1 MKETKLRQLI
11 SEEIRFLLS
20 ERFGSKRLQSLV
32 NGMAKW
38 EKRSFLQAGVK
49 TGLDWNTLTDGD
61 LEIVN
66 KTPKQ
71 LYGKQGIYLILA
83 SQDFDF
89 QESSRYGWNRKIKKG
104 QMIGMMV
111 GGKVA
116 YVTKN
121 GLGQKSK
128 YGYSGKDKV
137 GLDMK
142 GARSVAG
149 MSEMPHVV
157 FRINY
162 ENKKDALKDKQRVRK
177 NLKFGATAFEDDATF
192 KKLNMMRYKK
202 ALEASADRG
211 DKIHKMVLAAVAH
224 SNKLVEKALKEMQ
237 LDRYGNIG
245 VEVGGKIEEL
255 QSVTRMQDQ
264 ILDSYSKYTSY
275 DKQSKGEEGYGR
287 EYYAEQRASYALQI
301 KKYVNRMLKNN
312 FNRY

>member
-1 MKETKLRQLI
+1 MKVTKLRKLI

-20 ERFGSKRLQSLV
+20 ERFGSKKLQSLV
-32 NGMAKW
+32 SGMSKW
-38 EKRSFLQAGVK
+38 EKQRFLQAGVK
-49 TGLDWNTLTDGD
+49 TGLDWNSLSDND
-61 LEIVN
+61 LEVVN

-71 LYGKQGIYLILA
+71 LYGKQGIYLIIA

-89 QESSRYGWNRKIKKG
+89 RESSRYGWDRKIKKG

-111 GGKVA
+111 GGKIA

-128 YGYSGKDKV
+128 YSSYGQDKV
-137 GLDMK
+137 GLDLK

-149 MSEMPHVV
+149 MSDMPHIA
-157 FRINY
+157 FRLNY
-162 ENKKDALKDKQRVRK
+162 ENKKDALKDKQKVRA
-177 NLKFGATAFEDDATF
+177 NQKFGATAFKTSKQFKDA
-192 KKLNMMRYKK
+192 NIARYKK
-202 ALEASADRG
+202 ALEQSADKG
-211 DKIHKMVLAAVAH
+211 EKIHKMVLAAVAH
-224 SNKLVEKALKEMQ
+224 SSKLVEKALKEMQ

-245 VEVGGKIEEL
+245 IEIGGKIEEL
-255 QSVTRMQDQ
+255 QSVTRLQDS
-264 ILDSYSKYTSY
+264 ILDSYSRYTSY

-312 FNRY
+312 FSRY

>member
-1 MKETKLRQLI
+1 MKEKQFRKLIQ
-11 SEEIRFLLS
+11 EQIRTVLS

-32 NGMAKW
+32 SGMSKW
-38 EKRSFLQAGVK
+38 EKQSFLKAGVK
-49 TGLDWNTLTDGD
+49 SGLDWNTLTDGD
-61 LEIVN
+61 LEVVN

-89 QESSRYGWNRKIKKG
+89 KESGRYGWTRTIKKG
-104 QMIGMMV
+104 QMIGMMI

-121 GLGQKSK
+121 GLGPKTRH
-128 YGYSGKDKV
+128 SGKV
-137 GLDMK
+137 GMDQV

-162 ENKKDALKDKQRVRK
+162 ENKKDALKDKQKLRASQ
-177 NLKFGATAFEDDATF
+177 KFGATAFKTSRQFKDAN
-192 KKLNMMRYKK
+192 LARYKK
-202 ALEASADRG
+202 ALEASADKG

-224 SNKLVEKALKEMQ
+224 SSKLVEKALKEMQ
-237 LDRYGNIG
+237 VDRYGNIG
-245 VEVGGKIEEL
+245 VEINGKIEEL
-255 QSVTRMQDQ
+255 QSVTRMQDS
-264 ILDSYSKYTSY
+264 ILDSYSRYTSY
-275 DKQSKGEEGYGR
+275 DKQSKDEEGYGK

-312 FNRY
+312 FSRY

>member
-1 MKETKLRQLI
+1 MKEAKLRKII

-32 NGMAKW
+32 NGMSKW
-38 EKRSFLQAGVK
+38 EKRNFLQAGVK
-49 TGLDWNTLTDGD
+49 TGLDWNSITDAD
-61 LEIVN
+61 LKIVN

-89 QESSRYGWNRKIKKG
+89 QEAGRYGWTRKIKKG

-128 YGYSGKDKV
+128 YSGSSKV
-137 GLDMK
+137 GMDMQ

-157 FRINY
+157 FEIKY
-162 ENKKDALKDKQRVRK
+162 LQKKGALKAKQSQRADQ
-177 NLKFGATAFEDDATF
+177 KFGATAFQTPKQFKDANI
-192 KKLNMMRYKK
+192 KRYKQ
-202 ALEASADRG
+202 ALQQSADKG
-211 DKIHKMVLAAVAH
+211 EKIHKMVLAAVAH

-237 LDRYGNIG
+237 LDRYGNIA
-245 VEVGGKIEEL
+245 VEIDGKLEEL
-255 QSVTRMQDQ
+255 QSVTRMQDS
-264 ILDSYSKYTSY
+264 ILDSYSKYTNY

-312 FNRY
+312 FSRY

>member
-1 MKETKLRQLI
+1 MKETKLRKLI
-11 SEEIRFLLS
+11 SEEVRFLLS

-38 EKRSFLQAGVK
+38 EKRSFLKAGVK
-49 TGLDWNTLTDGD
+49 TGLDWNSITDADLTR
-61 LEIVN
+61 VA

-83 SQDFDF
+83 LKDFDF
-89 QESSRYGWNRKIKKG
+89 RESGRYGWNRKIKKG

-128 YGYSGKDKV
+128 YSGGDKV
-137 GLDMK
+137 GMDMQ

-149 MSEMPHVV
+149 MSEMPHIV
-157 FRINY
+157 FQINY
-162 ENKKDALKDKQRVRK
+162 EDKKDALKDKQKMRA
-177 NLKFGATAFEDDATF
+177 NQKFGATAFQTPKQFKDANI
-192 KKLNMMRYKK
+192 KRYKQ
-202 ALEASADRG
+202 ALQQSADKG
-211 DKIHKMVLAAVAH
+211 EKIHKLVLAAVAH

-245 VEVGGKIEEL
+245 VEIGGKIEEL

-264 ILDSYSKYTSY
+264 ILDSYSKYTSF
-275 DKQSKGEEGYGR
+275 DQKSKGEEGYGR

-301 KKYVNRMLKNN
+301 KTYVGRMLKNN

>member
-1 MKETKLRQLI
+1 MKEAKLRKII

-32 NGMAKW
+32 NGMSKW
-38 EKRSFLQAGVK
+38 EKRNFLQAGVK
-49 TGLDWNTLTDGD
+49 TGLDWNSITDAD
-61 LEIVN
+61 ITRVA
-66 KTPKQ
+66 KTPAQ

-83 SQDFDF
+83 LKDFDF
-89 QESSRYGWNRKIKKG
+89 KESGSYGWNRKIKKG

-116 YVTKN
+116 YITKN
-121 GLGQKSK
+121 GIGSKST
-128 YGYSGKDKV
+128 YGSSGKV

-142 GARSVAG
+142 GARSVRG
-149 MSEMPHVV
+149 MSEMPHIV
-157 FRINY
+157 FQINY
-162 ENKKDALKDKQRVRK
+162 EDKKDALKDKQKMRA
-177 NLKFGATAFEDDATF
+177 NQKFGATAFQTPKQFKDA
-192 KKLNMMRYKK
+192 NIARYKK
-202 ALEASADRG
+202 ALEQSADKG
-211 DKIHKMVLAAVAH
+211 EKIHKMVLAAVAH

-245 VEVGGKIEEL
+245 IEIGGKIEEL
-255 QSVTRMQDQ
+255 QSVTRLQDS
-264 ILDSYSKYTSY
+264 ILDSYSRYTSY
-275 DKQSKGEEGYGR
+275 DKQSKGEEGYGK

>member
-1 MKETKLRQLI
+1 MQEAKLRKII
-11 SEEIRFLLS
+11 SEEVRFLLS

-32 NGMAKW
+32 NGMSKW

-49 TGLDWNTLTDGD
+49 IGFDWNSITDAD
-61 LEIVN
+61 ITKVA
-66 KTPKQ
+66 KTPAQ

-83 SQDFDF
+83 LKDFDF
-89 QESSRYGWNRKIKKG
+89 QESGTYGWNRKIKKG

-128 YGYSGKDKV
+128 FSSSTKV
-137 GLDMK
+137 GMDMQ
-142 GARSVAG
+142 GARSVRG
-149 MSEMPHVV
+149 MSEMPHIV
-157 FRINY
+157 FQINY
-162 ENKKDALKDKQRVRK
+162 EDKKDALKDKQKMRA
-177 NLKFGATAFEDDATF
+177 NQKFGATAFQTPKQFKDA
-192 KKLNMMRYKK
+192 NIARYKK
-202 ALEASADRG
+202 ALQQSADKG
-211 DKIHKMVLAAVAH
+211 EKIHKMVLAAVAH

-245 VEVGGKIEEL
+245 IEIGGKIEEL
-255 QSVTRMQDQ
+255 QSVTRLQDS

-301 KKYVNRMLKNN
+301 KKYVTRMLKNN

>member
-1 MKETKLRQLI
+1 MKETKLRHLI
-11 SEEIRFLLS
+11 SEEIKFLLS
-20 ERFGSKRLQSLV
+20 ERFGSRKLQSLV
-32 NGMAKW
+32 SGMSKW

-49 TGLDWNTLTDGD
+49 TGLDWNSITDAD
-61 LEIVN
+61 ITRVA

-83 SQDFDF
+83 LNDFDF
-89 QESSRYGWNRKIKKG
+89 QESSRYGWTRKIKKG

-121 GLGQKSK
+121 GLGQKSS
-128 YGYSGKDKV
+128 YSGGSKV
-137 GLDMK
+137 GIDMK

-149 MSEMPHVV
+149 MSEMPHIV
-157 FRINY
+157 FQINY
-162 ENKKDALKDKQRVRK
+162 EDKKDALKDKQKMRA
-177 NLKFGATAFEDDATF
+177 NQKFGATAFQTPKQFKDA
-192 KKLNMMRYKK
+192 NIARYKQ
-202 ALEASADRG
+202 ALQQSADKG
-211 DKIHKMVLAAVAH
+211 EKIHKLVLAAVAH

-245 VEVGGKIEEL
+245 VEIGGKIEEL

-264 ILDSYSKYTSY
+264 ILDSYSKYTSF
-275 DKQSKGEEGYGR
+275 DQKSKGEEGYGR

-301 KKYVNRMLKNN
+301 KTYVGRMLKNN